1 MNLTSGDNPSSM
13 RNPQGLPV
21 LLVEPDS
28 ESRSQLIQVLMKD
41 GYRIDIAETQA
52 QMLDRDN
59 WSDYFLII
67 LEHDLPDGRI
77 DELLPLLKQRAPHA
91 ELLVVTSQHRIENMI
106 IAFRNGIADY
116 FVKPIDPDLFRAS
129 LKRILQNR
137 TVSSE
142 LRQTQAQLKAIVDTA
157 IEAVITINRKG
168 LIQSFN
174 PAAEKMFGYQAQ
186 EIIDQNVSLLTS
198 LPTRKHHDEYIAHYL
213 ETGES
218 EIVGAR
224 RELQACRRDGTTF
237 PIELSV
243 TDIPQF
249 GIFAG
254 IIADISERKQAEQQ
268 QNELSRAI
276 AVAGQQERRNLAN
289 ILHDHLQQVLVGVRI
304 HLDIAKNDT
313 KDEDIKQTLIR
324 ADELLNQG
332 LEITRSLTAELN
344 PVVLHEE
351 GLATALEWLAHNMKE
366 RYKLDVTLDL
376 DRRANPQS
384 ETTKIVLYE
393 CIRELLFNVV
403 KHSQTD
409 QAHVSLKHLP
419 NQDIEVTVSDQG
431 IGFDT
436 DQLDHQLSDASG
448 IGLSNVE
455 FRLSLIKGKF
465 WLESQAGQG
474 TTAHIIAYL
483 NSDNISDLKGD

>member
-1 MNLTSGDNPSSM
+1 M

>member
-1 MNLTSGDNPSSM
+1 VSILTP
-13 RNPQGLPV
+13 
-21 LLVEPDS
+21 
-28 ESRSQLIQVLMKD
+28 
-41 GYRIDIAETQA
+41 
-52 QMLDRDN
+52 
-59 WSDYFLII
+59 
-67 LEHDLPDGRI
+67 
-77 DELLPLLKQRAPHA
+77 
-91 ELLVVTSQHRIENMI
+91 
-106 IAFRNGIADY
+106 
-116 FVKPIDPDLFRAS
+116 
-129 LKRILQNR
+129 
-137 TVSSE
+137 
-142 LRQTQAQLKAIVDTA
+142 
-157 IEAVITINRKG
+157 
-168 LIQSFN
+168 
-174 PAAEKMFGYQAQ
+174 
-186 EIIDQNVSLLTS
+186 
-198 LPTRKHHDEYIAHYL
+198 LPTRAHHDEYITRYL

-218 EIVGAR
+218 KIVGAR

-254 IIADISERKQAEQQ
+254 IIADISERKQAEQKQ
-268 QNELSRAI
+268 IELSRAI

-313 KDEDIKQTLIR
+313 KDETIKQTLVR

-366 RYKLDVTLDL
+366 RYKLNVTLDL
-376 DRRANPQS
+376 DQRANPQN

-393 CIRELLFNVV
+393 CVRELLFNVV
-403 KHSQTD
+403 KHSQTTE
-409 QAHVSLKHLP
+409 AHVSLQRLP
-419 NQDIEVTVSDQG
+419 NQDIEVIVSDHG

-436 DQLDHQLSDASG
+436 RDFDHQISDASG
-448 IGLSNVE
+448 IGLSNIE

-465 WLESQAGQG
+465 WLQSQQGQG

-483 NSDNISDLKGD
+483 NSDKVKDLNANV